1 MMMSPKMESDHDCI
15 KNLDGHCKCQICG
28 KVRHAIRDNDDGSFA
43 ASGKVATAWCTRCGK
58 KERYYSDS
66 GTVIE
71 TDFGPEDFNR

>member
-1 MMMSPKMESDHDCI
+1 MNQVTENHDC
-15 KNLDGHCKCQICG
+15 KEHLDYKCQCEICG
-28 KVRHAIRDNDDGSFA
+28 KYVHSIRDNDDGSFA

-71 TDFGPEDFNR
+71 SDF